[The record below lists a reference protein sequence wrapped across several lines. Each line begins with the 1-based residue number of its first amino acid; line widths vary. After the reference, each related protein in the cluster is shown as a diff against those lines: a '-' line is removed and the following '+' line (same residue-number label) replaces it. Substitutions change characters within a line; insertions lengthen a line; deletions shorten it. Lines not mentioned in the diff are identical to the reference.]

1 MMVGKTDN
9 MSDSFVNFKLTNP
22 NGKDSDKG
30 NVSSAVRSETLAERN
45 GKLMDNALKNPLG
58 SDDYDVSISQQGKKL
73 QALEKGAVVT
83 IQTKYQWT
91 REEEL
96 AALEDSVRRNQKMN
110 ETFQRTDVLID
121 PKEEQDRMTG
131 ILSKSAQGTL
141 DVSQTAEVNGILVSE
156 QNSEQILKTP
166 TGFENKPANNSES
179 SPANNQEYIPVTEI
193 RSEHYRWTEENGIEE
208 TLSEEAE
215 LEQVKNSIRK
225 WMTEDINNTIDTIL
239 KPYKTYEEAYDKLY
253 GEETLSQIYSVNED
267 IMAIDMR
274 GKQAQGAFGVL
285 ANQLNNYLDLFG
297 KDDSYYDSLRS
308 AFNQLDPDDTNG
320 IVHQIRSMIDTVGK
334 GDAIKVEDPEFQEDV
349 ENAISAVYGGK
360 GARKIDEEQKN
371 DEKPANEAQQGLS
384 FLEMQRRAAEQEGR
398 LLDELLGNEHDSKV
412 ESAGDILARRKP
424 KAADTELRDKLR
436 HVDEREEPRKPFSFV
451 TENDSTKTEMP
462 KEELAKQKAVHE
474 AWSGISSK
482 MLGDGGS
489 TGESVKTG
497 ESVDILA

>member
-1 MMVGKTDN
+1 MKKPM
-9 MSDSFVNFKLTNP
+9 
-22 NGKDSDKG
+22 
-30 NVSSAVRSETLAERN
+30 
-45 GKLMDNALKNPLG
+45 
-58 SDDYDVSISQQGKKL
+58 ISCM
-73 QALEKGAVVT
+73 A
-83 IQTKYQWT
+83 
-91 REEEL
+91 
-96 AALEDSVRRNQKMN
+96 
-110 ETFQRTDVLID
+110 
-121 PKEEQDRMTG
+121 
-131 ILSKSAQGTL
+131 
-141 DVSQTAEVNGILVSE
+141 
-156 QNSEQILKTP
+156 
-166 TGFENKPANNSES
+166 
-179 SPANNQEYIPVTEI
+179 
-193 RSEHYRWTEENGIEE
+193 
-208 TLSEEAE
+208 
-215 LEQVKNSIRK
+215 RK
-225 WMTEDINNTIDTIL
+225 H
-239 KPYKTYEEAYDKLY
+239 
-253 GEETLSQIYSVNED
+253 SVNED

-297 KDDSYYDSLRS
+297 KDDSYYDSLRR

-320 IVHQIRSMIDTVGK
+320 IVHQIRSMIDAVGK